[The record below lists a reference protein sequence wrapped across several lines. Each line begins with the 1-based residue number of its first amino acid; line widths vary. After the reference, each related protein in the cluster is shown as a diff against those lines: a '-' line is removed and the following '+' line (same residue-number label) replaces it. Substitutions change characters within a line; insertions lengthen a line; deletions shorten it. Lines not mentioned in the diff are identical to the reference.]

1 MFENDEILDE
11 YQAASCF
18 DEVPKGKGRPR
29 KVLNAT
35 GIAVIEA
42 LARIQCTHDE
52 IAAALGVRKDLL
64 YADHNKEAFY
74 TALERGGEVGKVS
87 LRRTQFRLS
96 KESATMAI
104 WLGKQYLG
112 QRDKPVEEEDN
123 SVDECPA
130 NIEIIV
136 EDASE

>member
-18 DEVPKGKGRPR
+18 DLKKGKGRPK

-42 LARIQCTHDE
+42 LAKIQCTHEE
-52 IAAALGVRKDLL
+52 IAAALGVRKDTL
-64 YADHNKEAFY
+64 YAAHNEEAFY
-74 TALERGGEVGKVS
+74 TALERGQEVGKAS
-87 LRRTQFRLS
+87 LRRTQFRLAQ
-96 KESATMAI
+96 ESATMAI